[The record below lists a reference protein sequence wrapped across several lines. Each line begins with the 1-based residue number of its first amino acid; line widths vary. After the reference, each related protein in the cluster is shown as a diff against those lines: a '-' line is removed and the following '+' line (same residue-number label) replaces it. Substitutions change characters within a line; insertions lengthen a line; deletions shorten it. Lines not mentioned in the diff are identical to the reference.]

1 MLDDL
6 LARFAT
12 NHERTGVPRNA
23 ASAHEASGDF
33 DLARMRRLLRAL
45 GDPHER
51 YPVVHVAGTKG
62 KGSVVSLLAGV
73 LRAAGGNVGTYKSPH
88 VHSASERIVCGDG
101 TRTSARADRAEAK
114 RVPRDVARVLESA
127 RLAERGALTRFEAL
141 TALAFSR
148 FARAS
153 VDAAVVEVGVGGELD
168 ATNVFSPDTLAAAII
183 TPIGK
188 DHWDALGGSLG
199 AVVAAKCGVVI
210 I

>member
-88 VHSASERIVCGDG
+88 VHSASERIVCGEG

-114 RVPRDVARVLESA
+114 RVPGTS
-127 RLAERGALTRFEAL
+127 
-141 TALAFSR
+141 
-148 FARAS
+148 RAS
-153 VDAAVVEVGVGGELD
+153 WSPRVSPSAA
-168 ATNVFSPDTLAAAII
+168 P
-183 TPIGK
+183 
-188 DHWDALGGSLG
+188 
-199 AVVAAKCGVVI
+199 
-210 I
+210 

>member
-1 MLDDL
+1 MLGARTPRGLGGFPAMSRLARALVRGPRLRSPVAHPRAVHSLAPSRLASSPVAPSAMLDDL

-73 LRAAGGNVGTYKSPH
+73 LRAAGKRRHVQIARALRVRAHRLRRGN
-88 VHSASERIVCGDG
+88 
-101 TRTSARADRAEAK
+101 RTSARADRAEAK
-114 RVPRDVARVLESA
+114 RVPRDVARVWSPRVSPSA
-127 RLAERGALTRFEAL
+127 A
-141 TALAFSR
+141 
-148 FARAS
+148 
-153 VDAAVVEVGVGGELD
+153 
-168 ATNVFSPDTLAAAII
+168 P
-183 TPIGK
+183 
-188 DHWDALGGSLG
+188 
-199 AVVAAKCGVVI
+199 
-210 I
+210 